1 MEEKFIMRIE
11 FRKPTKEDGQ
21 SIVTWRYEGI
31 YSFYNNDK
39 TEAKK
44 QWALNIHKEEYAFVM
59 YDEEN
64 KLIGNCSFDYDDNQY
79 MFGIQMRPD
88 LTGKGMGTEIVK
100 AILEFGKEKYKF
112 DNIELLVAKFNERAI
127 RVYEK
132 LGFEKVDEFMLHV
145 NNEDKEFIAMKKV
158 WNI

>member
-21 SIVTWRYEGI
+21 SIATWRYEGI

-64 KLIGNCSFDYDDNQY
+64 QLMGNCSFDYEDDQY
-79 MFGIQMRPD
+79 MLGVQMRPD
-88 LTGKGMGTEIVK
+88 LTGKGMGVEIVK
-100 AILEFGKEKYKF
+100 AILEFGKEKYNF

-127 RVYEK
+127 KVYEK

-145 NNEDKEFIAMKKV
+145 NSEDKEFIAMRKV